1 MRLRLGIN
9 HRNAPVRILHFL
21 SFNEFIKEKHLN
33 QYENNILGSEG
44 FEPTK
49 AEPTDLQSAPFDHS
63 GNSPVSYCYIYTKEN
78 ESLQGGYCFFLIP
91 STAQEIITLTRFEI
105 AESTSI
111 FEATKSEISAPA
123 TLYINMPS

>member
-1 MRLRLGIN
+1 
-9 HRNAPVRILHFL
+9 
-21 SFNEFIKEKHLN
+21 
-33 QYENNILGSEG
+33 
-44 FEPTK
+44 
-49 AEPTDLQSAPFDHS
+49 
-63 GNSPVSYCYIYTKEN
+63 
-78 ESLQGGYCFFLIP
+78 LQGGYCFFLIP